1 MSAVPDRVM
10 GAAGPVF
17 AERGVDATTV
27 EDLLRAAGIS
37 RRSFYLHFHGKDEV
51 LAELYRVAS
60 DGLVVA
66 VSARAAKSGSA
77 SDALRAIVDVFMD
90 IHLSQSRLIALLRR
104 EAARPESPLAALH
117 DDCEQRIASIIC
129 KATGASD
136 ELAVMPVV
144 WLLERASAWLL
155 RAGAPDCRELERV
168 RELMHEVS
176 QGCLRRT
183 RARADRDR

>member
-1 MSAVPDRVM
+1 M

-17 AERGVDATTV
+17 ATRGLESTTV
-27 EDLLRAAGIS
+27 EDLLHAAGIS

-51 LAELYRVAS
+51 LAELYRAATEA
-60 DGLVVA
+60 LVVT
-66 VSARAAKSGSA
+66 VSARVAESASA
-77 SDALRAIVDVFMD
+77 SDALRAVVDVFID
-90 IHLSQSRLIALLRR
+90 LHLSQSRLIALLQY

-176 QGCLRRT
+176 QGMLAENSC
-183 RARADRDR
+183 AS